1 MASGRALLAV
11 GVMLISGAPLEAQ
24 PNAFYPP
31 NTEMV
36 TSLLSRVDEL
46 EAKLATL
53 QV

>member
-1 MASGRALLAV
+1 MASGRALLVV
-11 GVMLISGAPLEAQ
+11 GVMLISAAPLEAQ
-24 PNAFYPP
+24 PNVFYPP
-31 NTEMV
+31 NIEMV

>member
-1 MASGRALLAV
+1 MASGRALLVV
-11 GVMLISGAPLEAQ
+11 GVMLISAALLGAQ
-24 PNAFYPP
+24 PNASDPP
-31 NTEMV
+31 YTEML